1 MKANSD
7 KCHLIKCHLI
17 KCHLITGEQSYMN
30 LKIVNVNN
38 ENSTCE
44 KLQLVNKETTSS

>member
-7 KCHLIKCHLI
+7 KCHLI

-44 KLQLVNKETTSS
+44 KLQVVNKETTSS

>member
-7 KCHLIKCHLI
+7 KCHLI
-17 KCHLITGEQSYMN
+17 TSEQSYMN
-30 LKIVNVNN
+30 LKLRNVNN

-44 KLQLVNKETTSS
+44 KLQVVNKETTSS